1 MYIRLMLLNIFF
13 GYSMSIPILK
23 FLLFPC
29 VKGVDTEVI
38 ARNSV
43 ELSEISRIAD
53 RTLVYFV
60 INRKRAFFAICE
72 NL

>member
-13 GYSMSIPILK
+13 GYAMSIPILK

-29 VKGVDTEVI
+29 VKGVNTEVI

-43 ELSEISRIAD
+43 ELGQIGRITN
-53 RTLVYFV
+53 RTLIQLV

-72 NL
+72 DL